1 MARLMSDWMS
11 ISMQRCLSRVLLLAS
26 VAWMPVAMAANA
38 NANAPSQD
46 VALVQQVA
54 AELGSHAAVRAG
66 YVQTQTLAALSR
78 PAISRGSLLFIR
90 ERGIIWRI
98 ESPYR
103 ATFIIGNQTVSEIG
117 PDGKPL
123 AGNSR
128 ALAGMEQMTAMMR
141 AMLSGDLSA
150 LYSQFKVQ
158 ASGTPARWQL
168 HLTPDQPQ
176 LAQALKALDMSGGEY
191 LTQLRITAAN
201 GDITQI
207 EFVRTGAA
215 PTLSADEQA
224 LLGAQVGSPAGSHSG
239 AH

>member
-1 MARLMSDWMS
+1 MARLMSDWVS
-11 ISMQRCLSRVLLLAS
+11 ISTLRRLSRVLLLAG
-26 VAWMPVAMAANA
+26 VAWMLGAMAASPNA

-66 YVQTQTLAALSR
+66 FVQTQTLAALSR
-78 PAISRGSLLFIR
+78 PAVSRGSLLFVR

-103 ATFIIGNQTVSEIG
+103 ATFVIGNQTVSEIG

-123 AGNSR
+123 AGNSH
-128 ALAGMEQMTAMMR
+128 ALSGMEQMTTMMR

-158 ASGTPARWQL
+158 ASGTPAHWQL

-176 LAQALKALDMSGGEY
+176 LAQALKGLDMSGGEY

-201 GDITQI
+201 GDSTQI

-215 PTLSADEQA
+215 PTMSADEQA
-224 LLGAQVGSPAGSHSG
+224 LLGAHAGSDPG
-239 AH
+239 AQ